1 MGKLLPLLFLAI
13 GAGAG
18 VGAGLFL
25 APSGDGAEKAG
36 GHETGA
42 TDTHGD
48 DAAHAADTA
57 HAADDAHAEDGHGG
71 TGSDFVKLNN
81 QFVVPVVQQDRVAA
95 LVVLSLSLETRANLR
110 EVIFQ
115 REPKLRDAFLGVLF
129 EHANMGGFNGSFTK
143 SDRLDLLRTALRE
156 VARKEFGEDVVNVL
170 IESIARQDTQG

>member
-1 MGKLLPLLFLAI
+1 MLMKLLPVILLLI
-13 GAGAG
+13 GIGAG
-18 VGAGLFL
+18 VGAGILT
-25 APSGDGAEKAG
+25 APKPTEGE
-36 GHETGA
+36 E
-42 TDTHGD
+42 
-48 DAAHAADTA
+48 HAAEEE
-57 HAADDAHAEDGHGG
+57 HEPEEEVLPN
-71 TGSDFVKLNN
+71 DFVKLNN